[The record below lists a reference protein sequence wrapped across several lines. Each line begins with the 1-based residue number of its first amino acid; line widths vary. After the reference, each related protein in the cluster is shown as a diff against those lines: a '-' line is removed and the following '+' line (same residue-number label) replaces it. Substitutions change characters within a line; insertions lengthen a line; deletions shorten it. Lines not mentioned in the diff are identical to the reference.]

1 MTFGRDIADRRRV
14 ILKWVFGGTGG
25 GDSLDGGCCRTDV
38 EYASRER
45 TSKGRQACRCTAVI
59 MLASCLVLRL
69 QPNNPRADNALPTRP
84 CLISSA
90 QRSVLG

>member
-1 MTFGRDIADRRRV
+1 MAFGRDIAERRRV
-14 ILKWVFGGTGG
+14 ILKWVDGGTGG
-25 GDSLDGGCCRTDV
+25 DSIDGGCCRTDV

-69 QPNNPRADNALPTRP
+69 LPNNPPKMVTVCVRLDH
-84 CLISSA
+84 
-90 QRSVLG
+90 V